1 MTDNE
6 PLFEKDVNIWRS
18 LDHGSDALSSL
29 DRSME
34 RARKR
39 LATLLTMDLEHAH
52 VAMYHAKLDRLRNDL
67 AYELA
72 QLAESYG
79 HPDWEV
85 DE

>member
-1 MTDNE
+1 
-6 PLFEKDVNIWRS
+6 
-18 LDHGSDALSSL
+18 
-29 DRSME
+29 ME

>member
-1 MTDNE
+1 MTDND
-6 PLFEKDVNIWRS
+6 PLFEKDANIWRA
-18 LDHGSDALSSL
+18 LELGSDALSSL
-29 DRSME
+29 DSSME
-34 RARKR
+34 QARKR
-39 LATLLTMDLEHAH
+39 LATLHPVDLEHAH

>member
-6 PLFEKDVNIWRS
+6 PIFEKDANIWRS
-18 LDHGSDALSSL
+18 LEHGSDALSSL
-29 DRSME
+29 DSSME
-34 RARKR
+34 QARKR
-39 LATLLTMDLEHAH
+39 LATLHTGDLEHAH

>member
-6 PLFEKDVNIWRS
+6 PLFEKDANIWRS
-18 LDHGSDALSSL
+18 IEHCSDALSSL

-34 RARKR
+34 KARKR
-39 LATLLTMDLEHAH
+39 LATLHPGDLEHAH

-67 AYELA
+67 AFELA